1 TKGVATLAA
10 GGQGQAQQFP
20 LKLGAAA
27 LMTIPVALMFFAFQ
41 RKIMSTAEGAE
52 KG

>member
-1 TKGVATLAA
+1 MATLAA
-10 GGQGQAQQFP
+10 GGLGQAQQFP

-27 LMTIPVALMFFAFQ
+27 LMTIPVAVLFFIFQ
-41 RKIMSTAEGAE
+41 RKIMSTAEGGE